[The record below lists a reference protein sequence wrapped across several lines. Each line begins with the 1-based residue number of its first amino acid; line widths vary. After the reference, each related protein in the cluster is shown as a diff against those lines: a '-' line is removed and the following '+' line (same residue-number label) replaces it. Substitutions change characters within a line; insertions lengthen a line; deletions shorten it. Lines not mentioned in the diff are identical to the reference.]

1 MKNLGLVG
9 IVLLGLAFTACS
21 KEEDN
26 GGVNEP
32 PRSVVITTRQI
43 NYEGSGQA
51 IEDENTITDMKA
63 CLLRRER

>member
-43 NYEGSGQA
+43 NYS
-51 IEDENTITDMKA
+51 
-63 CLLRRER
+63 